1 MKQLINLTVNTMH
14 HIIMH
19 SISLWFKCMVAE
31 NNKFALI
38 SEIYSQFS
46 EENKEQLIAS
56 AQNLLE
62 IQKKNADTEAGS
74 IKTSHGAHGG
84 TEAAE
89 QEKRWVARDKQT
101 TRLQP

>member
-1 MKQLINLTVNTMH
+1 
-14 HIIMH
+14 
-19 SISLWFKCMVAE
+19 MVAE

-62 IQKKNADTEAGS
+62 IQKKNAGS
-74 IKTSHGAHGG
+74 MKTSHGG
-84 TEAAE
+84 TKAQRTRRE
-89 QEKRWVARDKQT
+89 EKG
-101 TRLQP
+101 